1 MTYQGV
7 MLNSGVVKFVNHF
20 LESHAVSTC
29 MKLAGSLIL
38 KAGLQCDAF
47 ACAILWQIHKMYKNL
62 FYFCVEPLCHIVN
75 ILFLK
80 ILFYVTFFFS
90 TADYLSPTIS
100 SVNFHGSIR
109 VLTVS
114 YSVTDDNI
122 AEPDETLSLTI
133 QRSTSSAQTPVSY
146 STKSVD
152 IKIIDNDGK
161 NENYSCRCN
170 VQLSFISCKNWLCN
184 NSYDCI

>member
-1 MTYQGV
+1 MT
-7 MLNSGVVKFVNHF
+7 
-20 LESHAVSTC
+20 
-29 MKLAGSLIL
+29 
-38 KAGLQCDAF
+38 
-47 ACAILWQIHKMYKNL
+47 
-62 FYFCVEPLCHIVN
+62 IVDNFFSN
-75 ILFLK
+75 IIF
-80 ILFYVTFFFS
+80 FFFFS
-90 TADYLSPTIS
+90 TADYLSPTTS

-133 QRSTSSAQTPVSY
+133 QRSTTSAQTPVTY

-161 NENYSCRCN
+161 NVSYSCRCN

-184 NSYDCI
+184 NSYDCIRG

>member
-1 MTYQGV
+1 M
-7 MLNSGVVKFVNHF
+7 
-20 LESHAVSTC
+20 
-29 MKLAGSLIL
+29 SL
-38 KAGLQCDAF
+38 
-47 ACAILWQIHKMYKNL
+47 
-62 FYFCVEPLCHIVN
+62 
-75 ILFLK
+75 
-80 ILFYVTFFFS
+80 S
-90 TADYLSPTIS
+90 TADYLSPTAS

-133 QRSTSSAQTPVSY
+133 QRSTTSAQTPVTY

-152 IKIIDNDGK
+152 IKIINNDGK
-161 NENYSCRCN
+161 NVNYACRCN